1 MKRIYE
7 GRELFRLFF
16 LSLRADGF
24 SATVSKVRTF
34 LLGLRKK
41 QIPNKQKKNPINE
54 WSASGRT
61 HNLSSLNFPLF
72 VTAAKKAD
80 KKQITAGE
88 VLFVMVVT
96 DSFTLGAEA
105 LILSLQKWVHSEPQ
119 IKIVCDENLG
129 SFSRKRLQE
138 ISNGIEF
145 IPPIAIDV
153 DFDKFDNHKRV
164 GKFGY
169 YSLTALSIF
178 DHEYVV
184 YLDSDVLVTGDIS
197 NLWRNT
203 QDIVFAEDSGVKAS
217 TTWSVLT
224 QRNVLNSGVI
234 GLPKSIRNKNS
245 LEKARQIAGNI
256 SSVNDPS
263 LNRFADQK
271 FWNVFVKD
279 QNIRI
284 LEPTLNL
291 NKARLE
297 RNFDDLMPYAKI
309 VHYTKIK
316 PWKLLES
323 GVSEEVN
330 RHSRSFRRSFGMW
343 TDDYH
348 PARLKSRY
356 NLFEQDELPTL
367 LKTLEGTRASNLVQ
381 IIGNGPSLPGSLKR
395 LDDLSPKIAFNWFV
409 RGELFDHVRPDHLI
423 VSSHLL
429 LGGWMTMNPEI
440 PALWKDSLLAK
451 EHKPRLWFP
460 FYFKSY
466 IQSLGWLEHFDIS
479 YFFFEKPGR
488 VNIEA
493 IGNWDFDLT
502 RPLVDCHTGLLT
514 VGVPLAKH
522 YRPCSIAF
530 FGFDG
535 SYNSHSLP
543 RYFYEQGISEYPN
556 STAEVTLNHTW
567 SSNGS
572 GRFAAWIA
580 NKHLKE
586 SGIEAFHLSRD
597 SQVKEFEDR
606 SLS

>member
-1 MKRIYE
+1 M
-7 GRELFRLFF
+7 
-16 LSLRADGF
+16 SLRADGY

-34 LLGLRKK
+34 LLGLRNKSDVAKK
-41 QIPNKQKKNPINE
+41 TKIPINE
-54 WSASGRT
+54 WSSVGRP
-61 HNLSSLNFPLF
+61 HDSSSLNFPLF
-72 VTAAKKAD
+72 VTTINESEQKQVTAD
-80 KKQITAGE
+80 D
-88 VLFVMVVT
+88 VLFVLVVT

-105 LILSLQKWVHSEPQ
+105 LILSLRKWVHPEPQ
-119 IKIVCDENLG
+119 IKIVCDENLDA
-129 SFSRKRLQE
+129 FSRKRLEE
-138 ISNGIEF
+138 ISDGIEF
-145 IPPIAIDV
+145 IPPIVIDV
-153 DFDKFDNHKRV
+153 DFDKFDNHERV

-197 NLWRNT
+197 NLWRNA

-217 TTWSVLT
+217 TTWSAFT

-245 LEKARQIAGNI
+245 LEKAKQIAANI
-256 SSVNDPS
+256 ATVNDPA

-271 FWNVFVKD
+271 FWNVFMRD

-284 LEPTLNL
+284 LDPTLNL

-297 RNFDDLMPYAKI
+297 RHFDDLMPYVKI

-316 PWKLLES
+316 PWKMLES
-323 GVSEEVN
+323 GLDEEVR
-330 RHSRSFRRSFGMW
+330 RHSRSFRRSFGVW
-343 TDDYH
+343 TDNFN
-348 PARLKSRY
+348 ATRLKSRY
-356 NLFEQDELPTL
+356 DLFEQDELPTL
-367 LKTLEGTRASNLVQ
+367 LQTLENTKASNLVQ
-381 IIGNGPSLPGSLKR
+381 IIGNGPSLPESLNR
-395 LDDLSPKIAFNWFV
+395 LDELSPKIAFNWFV
-409 RGELFDHVRPDHLI
+409 RGELFDDVRPDHLV

-429 LGGWMTMNPEI
+429 LGGWMTMKPEI
-440 PALWKDSLLAK
+440 PALWKDSLLSR

-460 FYFKSY
+460 FYFRSY
-466 IQSLGWLEHFDIS
+466 IEQLSWLQDFAIS

-502 RPLVDCHTGLLT
+502 KPLVDCHTGVLT
-514 VGVPLAKH
+514 VGVPLAKR
-522 YRPCSIAF
+522 YRPQSIAF

-535 SYNSHSLP
+535 SYISNSLP
-543 RYFYEQGISEYPN
+543 RYFYEQAIPHDAN
-556 STAEVTLNHTW
+556 STSETTLNHTW

-586 SGIEAFHLSRD
+586 CGIEAFHLSRD
-597 SQVKEFEDR
+597 SHVTEIEDR
-606 SLS
+606 SHSLDMRPQ